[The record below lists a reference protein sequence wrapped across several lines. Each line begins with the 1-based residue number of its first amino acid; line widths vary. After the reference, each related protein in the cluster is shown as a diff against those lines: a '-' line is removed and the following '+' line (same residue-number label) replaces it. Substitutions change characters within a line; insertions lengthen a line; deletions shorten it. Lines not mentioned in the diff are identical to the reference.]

1 MEIGNERGMVVMC
14 ELPGR
19 ARSGLE
25 RGAGGGLGKEEGTSW
40 KEAVIGRESKG
51 HEDLKQL
58 EECTSSLSFPG
69 SILLSPP
76 SLYRKQI

>member
-1 MEIGNERGMVVMC
+1 MIAMC

-19 ARSGLE
+19 VRSGLE

-40 KEAVIGRESKG
+40 KEAVMGRESKG

-58 EECTSSLSFPG
+58 EECTFFLSFPG
-69 SILLSPP
+69 SILFSPSSLS
-76 SLYRKQI
+76 